1 MIVTPHLPLLGFFIR
16 ADAGGLF
23 LYLNFST
30 LFHYLHHLS
39 VDKTNHTIAAIAT
52 PIGEGGIS
60 VIRISGKNSIEIAD
74 MRFKGKQ
81 PLSNSQSHTAHYG
94 SFSDKN
100 GDVIDEAVITIFRMP
115 HSYTGED
122 VVEVNCHGG
131 IFITRKILE
140 IIIASGARLADPG
153 EFTKRAFL
161 NGRMDLAQAEAVADL
176 ISSHSELS
184 RKASLS
190 QLQGSL
196 SRKMSE
202 LRKQLLDI
210 CSSLELEI
218 DFSEEGIELVGRDRI
233 TNDIETLIK
242 QIAQLIDS
250 YELGKVLREGVRVVL
265 TGRPNVGKSSLMNAL
280 LEEDRAI
287 VTHISGTTRDTIE
300 ENIVIDGVLFTIID
314 TAGLKETID
323 IVEREGIRRAK
334 KQIENADIVVFILDA
349 VHTSNEDIDFFKRIF
364 SHKKNGKKTIVAINK
379 IDLLEDRTFG
389 ELPKQLQNFP
399 RYLISA
405 KEGIGVNELKNGLK
419 ETSLGKSIH
428 VLEKS
433 FFITN
438 LRHKGLLEGAKKSLG
453 NSILSINKYA
463 SNEFIIIDLREAINS
478 IGEITG
484 EITSQEILDN
494 IFSHFCI
501 GK

>member
-1 MIVTPHLPLLGFFIR
+1 M
-16 ADAGGLF
+16 
-23 LYLNFST
+23 
-30 LFHYLHHLS
+30 
-39 VDKTNHTIAAIAT
+39 DKTIHTIAAIAT

-74 MRFKGKQ
+74 MYFKGKQ
-81 PLSNSQSHTAHYG
+81 SLSNSHSHTAHYG

-100 GDVIDEAVITIFRMP
+100 GDVIDEVVITIFRMP

-122 VVEVNCHGG
+122 VVEISCHGG

-140 IIIASGARLADPG
+140 IIIASGVRLADPG

-161 NGRMDLAQAEAVADL
+161 NGRIDLVQAEAVADL
-176 ISSHSELS
+176 ISAHSELS

-190 QLQGSL
+190 QLHGSL

-218 DFSEEGIELVGRDRI
+218 DFSEEGIEIIGRDKI
-233 TNDIETLIK
+233 ANDIDILIG
-242 QIAQLIDS
+242 QITQLIDS
-250 YELGKVLREGVRVVL
+250 YELGKVFREGVRVVL

-280 LEEDRAI
+280 LQEDRAI

-300 ENIVIDGVLFTIID
+300 ENIVIDGVMFTIID

-334 KQIENADIVVFILDA
+334 TQIENADIVVFILDA
-349 VHTSNEDIDFFKRIF
+349 VHTSDEDIDFFKKIF
-364 SHKKNGKKTIVAINK
+364 SHKKNGKKTIITVNK
-379 IDLLEDRTFG
+379 IDLLKDRSFG
-389 ELPKQLQNFP
+389 ELPKQLQDFP

-405 KEGIGVNELKNGLK
+405 KEGIGINGLK
-419 ETSLGKSIH
+419 TGLKEMALGKVAQIP
-428 VLEKS
+428 EKS
-433 FFITN
+433 FFITS
-438 LRHKGLLEGAKKSLG
+438 LRHKGLLDRAKVSLE
-453 NSILSINKYA
+453 NSIRSIKNSA
-463 SNEFIIIDLREAINS
+463 SNEFIIIDLRDAINS

-484 EITSQEILDN
+484 EITSKEILDN
-494 IFSHFCI
+494 IFNHFCI